1 MIVSREYTQ
10 PARVGFL
17 SVMIALFGLLLGEQA
32 LGQVTQ
38 LADDLQSLRPN
49 LLMTSDLNC
58 RAIEATE
65 ATCVRDCDQIWLVSS
80 RKVTNFCLDTC
91 QLNAIQL
98 VDCEWHAS
106 TVESFQL
113 EHATDATLQT
123 VFYIH
128 GNMTDFNWSI
138 IRGLKVYENMIGSQ
152 PDAPPVR
159 FVIWSWPSE
168 RQTIPIRDA
177 LLKAK
182 KAVCVGYSFRSLLN
196 SLEGPCP
203 FIIGYSFG
211 AQVVLSAMQS
221 PLHEEC
227 KGPYEITLIAPAF
240 DRDFIHCE
248 IDSCRIAA
256 NTATMRA
263 YVDSKDRVI
272 RANGHLGR
280 KKYRRSGKCDHLIS
294 SKLNGCGDFLREI
307 DITDCQPK
315 HSIIL
320 YSEHPAI
327 VEGVKEQLQLLATDP
342 GNDEA
347 SQSSSSVLE

>member
-1 MIVSREYTQ
+1 MLDSRDNPRTILRILIVMVALVSSLGST
-10 PARVGFL
+10 PA
-17 SVMIALFGLLLGEQA
+17 S
-32 LGQVTQ
+32 GQVNQ

-49 LLMTSDLNC
+49 LLMNNELNC
-58 RAIEATE
+58 RAIDAT
-65 ATCVRDCDQIWLVSS
+65 ASTCVRDCDQIWLVSS
-80 RKVTNFCLDTC
+80 RQVTDYCLDTC
-91 QLNAIQL
+91 QLNAIQM
-98 VDCEWHAS
+98 VNGDWQSSSVEMFQTEHS
-106 TVESFQL
+106 TN
-113 EHATDATLQT
+113 ATMQT

-182 KAVCVGYSFRSLLN
+182 QAVFVGYSFRSLLN
-196 SLEGPCP
+196 SLDGPCP
-203 FIIGYSFG
+203 AIIGYSFG
-211 AQVVLSAMQS
+211 AQVVMSALQS

-227 KGPYEITLIAPAF
+227 KGPYEVTLIAPAF

-256 NTATMRA
+256 NTASMKA

-272 RANGHLGR
+272 RANGHLCR
-280 KKYRRSGKCDHLIS
+280 KRYRRSGKCDHLVS
-294 SKLNGCGDFLREI
+294 SKLTGCCDFLQEF

-320 YSEHPAI
+320 YSEHPSI
-327 VEGVKEQLQLLATDP
+327 VDGVKHQLNELM
-342 GNDEA
+342 A
-347 SQSSSSVLE
+347 SQGHDLVPMSR